1 MPFAATDVILA
12 LTLLSSRALRLHHAP
27 NINQYTR
34 TTCACTQTMNFSFQI
49 SAHLVM
55 STWLMATLILRE
67 DWRCV
72 SMVHGPR
79 FMGTTATGIH
89 MQQMLPAGK
98 CLEVLHVRVLLTGY
112 MNK

>member
-1 MPFAATDVILA
+1 
-12 LTLLSSRALRLHHAP
+12 
-27 NINQYTR
+27 
-34 TTCACTQTMNFSFQI
+34 MNFSFQI

-55 STWLMATLILRE
+55 STWSMATLPLRE

-98 CLEVLHVRVLLTGY
+98 CLEALHVRVLLTGY

>member
-1 MPFAATDVILA
+1 MV
-12 LTLLSSRALRLHHAP
+12 TLLLK
-27 NINQYTR
+27 
-34 TTCACTQTMNFSFQI
+34 
-49 SAHLVM
+49 
-55 STWLMATLILRE
+55 E

-79 FMGTTATGIH
+79 FMGTTATGIQ

-98 CLEVLHVRVLLTGY
+98 CLEKLHVRVLLTRC